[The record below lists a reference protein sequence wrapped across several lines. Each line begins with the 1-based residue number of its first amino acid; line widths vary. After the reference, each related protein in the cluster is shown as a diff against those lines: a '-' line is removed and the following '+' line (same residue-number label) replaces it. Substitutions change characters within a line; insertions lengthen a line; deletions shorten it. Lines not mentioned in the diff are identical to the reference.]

1 MLHQDELFVGK
12 GVEYLENNNELG
24 VIIKVNNKSI
34 KVAFGD
40 RIVNEDKDLFTHA
53 TSKRITDIEVIPT
66 ETVESGSFGYV
77 RLNSQDD
84 FSQENLESKKVVR
97 ALITNVTKA
106 HTKIALFE
114 NENQGSAT
122 KIVTLEPEL
131 VGNFFTT
138 TL

>member
-34 KVAFGD
+34 KVAFGN
-40 RIVNEDKDLFTHA
+40 RIVNEDKDTFTHA
-53 TSKRITDIEVIPT
+53 SSKRITDIEVIPT
-66 ETVESGSFGYV
+66 ETIEAGSFGYV
-77 RLNSQDD
+77 RLNSDD
-84 FSQENLESKKVVR
+84 EFTKENLEAKKIVS
-97 ALITNVTKA
+97 ALITNITKA

-131 VGNFFTT
+131 VDKFFTT